1 MLTLSSGEN
10 DDIILKGASHFDA
23 RTFSDGV
30 KDAWISFNLA
40 AFEMEAGRFERI
52 HVAVAALTR
61 PTRYPAACSMASLL
75 TDARSLGATL
85 LSKLQPGASGTD
97 KTQSVAQ
104 MRNFVAEPAAVRTA
118 AISTFVIAELARR
131 KELFS
136 TFTAQL
142 PRLPLGLNQW
152 RLQWLTFATTV
163 NLPVVVPDLSG
174 FWGAVWR
181 RVIDGQRL
189 FRGQPV
195 SPDGRSKQMGQ
206 SATPCRQARLRLP
219 RNEHQ

>member
-1 MLTLSSGEN
+1 
-10 DDIILKGASHFDA
+10 
-23 RTFSDGV
+23 
-30 KDAWISFNLA
+30 
-40 AFEMEAGRFERI
+40 
-52 HVAVAALTR
+52 
-61 PTRYPAACSMASLL
+61 MASLL

-118 AISTFVIAELARR
+118 TISTFVIAELARR
-131 KELFS
+131 KELFG

-163 NLPVVVPDLSG
+163 NCQLSSQTFLDFGAQCGVALLTGSG
-174 FWGAVWR
+174 FSG
-181 RVIDGQRL
+181 
-189 FRGQPV
+189 V
-195 SPDGRSKQMGQ
+195 S
-206 SATPCRQARLRLP
+206 PCRQTGVVSRWGNLQHRADRLDCVCRAMNI
-219 RNEHQ
+219 NEVGHGLNGRSGSACAK

>member
-1 MLTLSSGEN
+1 
-10 DDIILKGASHFDA
+10 
-23 RTFSDGV
+23 
-30 KDAWISFNLA
+30 
-40 AFEMEAGRFERI
+40 
-52 HVAVAALTR
+52 
-61 PTRYPAACSMASLL
+61 MASLL

-85 LSKLQPGASGTD
+85 LSKLQPRAIGPD

-118 AISTFVIAELARR
+118 TISTFVIAELARR
-131 KELFS
+131 KELFG

-163 NLPVVVPDLSG
+163 NLPVVVPDPSG

-206 SATPCRQARLRLP
+206 SATPCR
-219 RNEHQ
+219 